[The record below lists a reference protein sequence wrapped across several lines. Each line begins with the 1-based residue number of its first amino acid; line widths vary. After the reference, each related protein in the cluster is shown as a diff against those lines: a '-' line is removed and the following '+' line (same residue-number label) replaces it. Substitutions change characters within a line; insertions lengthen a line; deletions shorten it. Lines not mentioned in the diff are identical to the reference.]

1 MTGTSPHPAGMTTAR
16 VAARPTLLAASNEP
30 LGCSGMSNP
39 RPGTLVRV
47 GATPFR
53 RGGCPHRINV
63 RRLRRLS
70 SGGSVPAGDQVLQS
84 TRNVPC
90 PHRGGRTVR
99 FSNDPQTSIP
109 PADRAWDGTRV
120 LYLQHA
126 SDPIVWWSPRLI
138 AHRPDWLDE
147 PRGDDVV
154 TAMHWIPLVT
164 FWQVSAD
171 LPFATE
177 VPTGHGHVYT
187 REYVDAWAHVLQPP
201 GWAQHNAE
209 VLRAIIAPPS

>member
-1 MTGTSPHPAGMTTAR
+1 MP
-16 VAARPTLLAASNEP
+16 
-30 LGCSGMSNP
+30 MS
-39 RPGTLVRV
+39 R
-47 GATPFR
+47 
-53 RGGCPHRINV
+53 
-63 RRLRRLS
+63 
-70 SGGSVPAGDQVLQS
+70 
-84 TRNVPC
+84 
-90 PHRGGRTVR
+90 GRTVR
-99 FSNDPQTSIP
+99 FSNDPQSSIP
-109 PADRAWDGTRV
+109 PANQAWDGARV

-187 REYVDAWAHVLQPP
+187 REYVDAWTHVLQPP
-201 GWAQHNAE
+201 GWTQHNAE
-209 VLRAIIAPPS
+209 LLRAIIAPPS

>member
-1 MTGTSPHPAGMTTAR
+1 VAAADEAFSVRNGATEPGVVQPVVPQRSGSAESLVPWTSLGRQGRNFTGTGPTPEQIAAFTGSMANMPIRAYAGLDSAATAEQR
-16 VAARPTLLAASNEP
+16 ARLAVEDLARA
-30 LGCSGMSNP
+30 GGFG
-39 RPGTLVRV
+39 RRTLVV
-47 GATPFR
+47 VTTTG
-53 RGGCPHRINV
+53 
-63 RRLRRLS
+63 
-70 SGGSVPAGDQVLQS
+70 SG
-84 TRNVPC
+84 
-90 PHRGGRTVR
+90 
-99 FSNDPQTSIP
+99 
-109 PADRAWDGTRV
+109 W
-120 LYLQHA
+120 
-126 SDPIVWWSPRLI
+126 I
-138 AHRPDWLDE
+138 AYRPDWLDE